1 MKADDDPMTSDQ
13 GNKLKMLYLK
23 ELFENQTDSEHDIT
37 IKKMQEHLLR
47 HGITADRRTLYQDIE
62 ALQYYGMDITHEPYS
77 QNYALASRDF
87 EVYEIKL
94 MIDAIS
100 SSRFLS
106 EKRSRELI
114 EKLKMQCSHYES
126 QSLQRQVLLAN
137 RVKGISTVLHIN
149 VDTISHAIALNR
161 QIQFSYFKYGL
172 KKERVYNKRNYV
184 LSPWDMLYADGQ
196 YYLFAFD
203 PEEKKAD
210 KAFKY
215 FRVDRMDKIQITDT
229 SRQGKE
235 LHDAIDLNTRIKSTF
250 NMFGG
255 KIENVTLRFPN
266 FQFEIAMD
274 KFGRDIIPVKDGDDH
289 FTVTV
294 PVAVGPQFYGWVFG
308 LKNYVTIVAP
318 EHVRNGMR
326 DMLEAVGKRYTD

>member
-1 MKADDDPMTSDQ
+1 MASNQ

-23 ELFENQTDSEHDIT
+23 QLFEEKTDSEHEIT
-37 IKKMQEHLLR
+37 IKNIQEALGR
-47 HGITADRRTLYQDIE
+47 HGINADRRTLYQDIE
-62 ALQYYGMDITHEPYS
+62 ALQNYGLDIVHEPYS
-77 QNYALASRDF
+77 QNYSLASRDF

-114 EKLKMQCSHYES
+114 EKLKKQCSHYES

-161 QIQFSYFKYGL
+161 QIQFSYFKYDI
-172 KKERVYNKRNYV
+172 KKEREYYKRTYV

-210 KAFKY
+210 KTFKY
-215 FRVDRMDKIQITDT
+215 FRVDRMDKIKITDET
-229 SRQGKE
+229 RQGKE
-235 LHDAIDLNTRIKSTF
+235 LHDALDLKTRIKSTF

-255 KIENVTLRFPN
+255 KIERVTLRFPN
-266 FQFEIAMD
+266 FQFEMAMD

-294 PVAVGPQFYGWVFG
+294 PVAVGPQFYGWVFS